1 MTATGAVADGL
12 DEGDEHAL
20 LARAAAGDR
29 AAFATLVAQNQ
40 GRVRAQLRRLVGA
53 DAALADD
60 LAQESFVQAWLHLGE
75 FRGDARFATWLY
87 RIAYRRFL
95 MHLREHDSRDRHEA
109 TTDAAG
115 NPTEPVHHPQP
126 AQTLRIDMDRALGR
140 LPDDE
145 RAALVHCYHLDLT
158 HDEAAAVLGVP
169 LGTLKSQVAR
179 GKARL
184 AELLAAWAPRQTAS
198 TEVSS

>member
-1 MTATGAVADGL
+1 MTHI
-12 DEGDEHAL
+12 DEAPDERAL
-20 LARAAAGDR
+20 LARAADGDR
-29 AAFATLVAQNQ
+29 TAFAVLVGRHQ
-40 GRVRAQLRRLVGA
+40 GRVRTQLRRLAGG

-60 LAQESFVQAWLHLGE
+60 LAQESFMQAWLHLSD

-95 MHLREHDSRDRHEA
+95 MHLRDRH
-109 TTDAAG
+109 DAAI
-115 NPTEPVHHPQP
+115 EPVVASPEPSHQPQP
-126 AQTLRIDMDRALGR
+126 AQALQIDMDRALAR
-140 LPDDE
+140 LPADE

-169 LGTLKSQVAR
+169 LGTLKSHVAR

-184 AELLAAWAPRQTAS
+184 AELLAAWAPRRTAS
-198 TEVSS
+198 TEVSP